1 MNSNQISLSM
11 QTVQMYLSAKGMFSS
26 WVVQR
31 GTFKTDPGPLEEI
44 YVAHIMTQQDTR

>member
-1 MNSNQISLSM
+1 
-11 QTVQMYLSAKGMFSS
+11 MYTSAKEMFSS

-31 GTFKTDPGPLEEI
+31 GTFKTDPGPLEED